1 MLSSIWKRLQLLRLA
16 AVSSKIARTR
26 VQVFKTSCSHLLF
39 SEHRCK
45 LLTGHSSDD
54 TKLLRFTK
62 LRWAEIVT
70 KQASVKTTHVLLYHF
85 YKNKA
90 SSHKEMHLNWCFFCH
105 FNLLSIFSAF
115 VVLCLSSKHSL
126 GWEFVYFATRFVGI
140 SQNLSLSYSFYT
152 TVVTNSL
159 YEPHL
164 LLKNIS
170 FPLRLSES
178 QGMQKFKSQLNVIN
192 TCVINPCSVS
202 EKDTL
207 FQPIRARVI

>member
-1 MLSSIWKRLQLLRLA
+1 MIYSCKASFCR
-16 AVSSKIARTR
+16 IATR
-26 VQVFKTSCSHLLF
+26 YT
-39 SEHRCK
+39 
-45 LLTGHSSDD
+45 
-54 TKLLRFTK
+54 
-62 LRWAEIVT
+62 
-70 KQASVKTTHVLLYHF
+70 SVKR
-85 YKNKA
+85 
-90 SSHKEMHLNWCFFCH
+90 
-105 FNLLSIFSAF
+105 
-115 VVLCLSSKHSL
+115 
-126 GWEFVYFATRFVGI
+126 WEFVYFATRFVGI

-207 FQPIRARVI
+207 FQPIRARVIQILNYNGTLNSKCSHVQHKIYATLFFQGN